1 MRTKTLPKPPLSIE
15 ERKRLLIMPSWSYKE
30 IMAFCQI
37 KKSKAF
43 QIMKICKEK
52 LNGKVIFEEHKVKR
66 NSVLAYCGTSIEEET
81 HLIRQLEMKSKG
93 DTP

>member
-1 MRTKTLPKPPLSIE
+1 MRTKSTPKTPLSIE
-15 ERKRLLIMPSWSYKE
+15 ERKRLLAMPTYSYHEVMKL
-30 IMAFCQI
+30 CQV